1 MATVGSVDA
10 SHEHGHDDDH
20 GHGRFI
26 AHHFESAEQQFD
38 SSKLGMWLFLVQ
50 ELLFFTG
57 LFVAYTLL
65 RYHHPEIFDAAHVFL
80 NKTLGGV
87 NTVVLLFSSLTM
99 AWAVRCSQLEQR
111 KGTVICLV
119 ITLVCAAVF
128 LGIKAVEYS
137 HKWSQGLFWAGAF
150 DPGHHDTPYLLLL
163 SIPFAIGLV
172 ACAALSA
179 FYKATKSE
187 VWAKFYL
194 GMAITFAGYF
204 LGVGFGT
211 VIEGMHSGGEHDS
224 QHASVQETPNQIL
237 LLAETA
243 ILDEKATAGEAAAED
258 HPADESD
265 STAAKLH
272 DKEKEDGVAESHD
285 IEEAALPHGPEQEIN
300 RVLGSFFSIY
310 YIMTGLHALH
320 IIGGVVVLAWLLY
333 RALAGHFRKDYF
345 GPVENVGLYWHLV
358 DLIWIFLF
366 PLMYLIH

>member
-1 MATVGSVDA
+1 MATAGSVDA

-65 RYHHPEIFDAAHVFL
+65 RNHHPEIFEAAHVFL

-99 AWAVRCSQLEQR
+99 AWAVRCSQLEQH

-137 HKWSQGLFWAGAF
+137 HKWSQGLFWAGSF
-150 DPGHHDTPYLLLL
+150 DPGTHDTPYLLLL

-172 ACAALSA
+172 ACGGLSA
-179 FYKATKSE
+179 FHKATKSE
-187 VWAKFYL
+187 IWAKFFL

-204 LGVGFGT
+204 LGVGLGT
-211 VIEGMHSGGEHDS
+211 VVEGMHSGSEHGS
-224 QHASVQETPNQIL
+224 QHASLLETRSQIL
-237 LLAETA
+237 LLADDTAKADDKTSKDDAAAVKEPHIDDAGKPAAETGHEGTTETA
-243 ILDEKATAGEAAAED
+243 EA
-258 HPADESD
+258 H
-265 STAAKLH
+265 AK
-272 DKEKEDGVAESHD
+272 
-285 IEEAALPHGPEQEIN
+285 EEAEQILKQE
-300 RVLGSFFSIY
+300 LGSFFSIY

-333 RALAGHFRKDYF
+333 RALALHFRKDYF